1 METIGA
7 GEVHLWTI
15 PLTRDSEA
23 IDRAAAVLSPEER
36 TRRGRFRFAI
46 HRDRFALRRG
56 AMRRILSRYCGLDPA
71 ELGFTVSAHGKPEL
85 DEALHGVTG
94 IRFNLSDSAD
104 LAILGVTRAGRI
116 GVDVERLDPMRE
128 MDAIARRHFSDREYE
143 DYLSAP
149 HERRV
154 TCFYNA
160 WTRKEAW
167 LKACGDGLSA
177 GLSSFDVTLLPGVP
191 PRLVEV
197 RGRPGEAARWTM
209 HAWSPAAGYVAAV
222 IVEDVNARFVMH
234 ASDGEWE

>member
-7 GEVHLWTI
+7 REVHLWTI

-23 IDRAAAVLSPEER
+23 IDRAAALLSADEHVR
-36 TRRGRFRFAI
+36 WKRFRFAI

-56 AMRRILSRYCGLDPA
+56 AMRRILSTYVGIDPA
-71 ELGFTVSAHGKPEL
+71 ELSFTVSEHGKPEL
-85 DEALHGVTG
+85 DEERHGITG

-104 LAILGVTRAGRI
+104 LAILGVTPEARI
-116 GVDVERLDPMRE
+116 GVDVERLNAMRE

-149 HERRV
+149 EEQRM

-167 LKACGDGLSA
+167 LKASGDGLSA
-177 GLSSFDVTLLPGVP
+177 SLSSFDVTLRPGVP
-191 PRLVEV
+191 PRLLEV
-197 RGRPGEAARWTM
+197 RGRPDEAARWTM
-209 HAWSPAAGYVAAV
+209 HAWMPVEGYIAAVTVEQPGAEFVEKSPAAG
-222 IVEDVNARFVMH
+222 
-234 ASDGEWE
+234 